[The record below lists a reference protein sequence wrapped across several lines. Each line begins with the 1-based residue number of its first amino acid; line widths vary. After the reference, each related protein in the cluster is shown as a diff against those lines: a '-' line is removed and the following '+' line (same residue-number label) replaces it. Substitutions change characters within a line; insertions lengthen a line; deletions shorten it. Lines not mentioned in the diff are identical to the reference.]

1 MDRLLRALRDDAVL
15 VLLGDADQLPSV
27 DAGAVFR
34 DLSSLALRLHRS
46 FRTDQAQSAGRRIS
60 ECAAAVRAGDAGRLA
75 TLLTPRTGTAALAF
89 DGVELVPGIER
100 EAVLER
106 WYRDRIVALP
116 EWDQLVEHEYVFGPE
131 GFSREDDDRLTSL
144 HAHLARQRVLCVTR
158 ERPTGANPVNAFLH
172 GLRAGPSDE
181 FLPGEPVLVL
191 RNDYDRGLWNG
202 DQGLV
207 LSVKQPGHAVRPLAV
222 FRQSTEGT
230 SRWLVV
236 SPETLGDSLALAYAL
251 TVHKAQGSEHDQ
263 ILLLLPEQPLPL
275 LTRELLYTALTR
287 ARHAVVI
294 CGSAEVLAAGT
305 GTTLTRSSGLAE
317 KLV

>member
-1 MDRLLRALRDDAVL
+1 
-15 VLLGDADQLPSV
+15 
-27 DAGAVFR
+27 
-34 DLSSLALRLHRS
+34 
-46 FRTDQAQSAGRRIS
+46 
-60 ECAAAVRAGDAGRLA
+60 
-75 TLLTPRTGTAALAF
+75 
-89 DGVELVPGIER
+89 
-100 EAVLER
+100 
-106 WYRDRIVALP
+106 VALP

-131 GFSREDDDRLTSL
+131 GFSRQDDDRLTSL

-172 GLRAGPSDE
+172 ALRAGSSDE

-202 DQGLV
+202 DQGFIV
-207 LSVKQPGHAVRPLAV
+207 SVKQPGHAVRPLAV
-222 FRQSTEGT
+222 FRQSTAGA

-236 SPETLGDSLALAYAL
+236 ASEALGDSLALAYAL

-275 LTRELLYTALTR
+275 LTRELIYTALTR

-294 CGSAEVLAAGT
+294 CGSAEVLSAGT

-317 KLV
+317 KLA